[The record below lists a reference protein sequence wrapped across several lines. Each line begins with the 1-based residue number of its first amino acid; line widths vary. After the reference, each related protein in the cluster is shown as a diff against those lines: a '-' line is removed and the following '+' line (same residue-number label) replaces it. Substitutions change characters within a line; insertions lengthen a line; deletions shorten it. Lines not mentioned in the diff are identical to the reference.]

1 MKRNLLVFVES
12 LFIPFFNH
20 IRSLT
25 FILFLYFSLLNIHYL
40 CIYLLK
46 YKPNFLMRNHKNTP
60 FRRISLFLLCIL
72 TLCIPSSAQTECD
85 SLQQRLQRCKQLGSN
100 DSIASAYN
108 DLSLFYVYRDAD
120 SCHYYCRE
128 GLKYAD
134 KNKEMPYIDLLM
146 NLANYYFSIGK
157 NDQCMK
163 TYQQIWQEAQRLQSS
178 PARKGEILSNIGVGY
193 RRMDL
198 PDSALV
204 KYKEALQYFEQC
216 KAEEIFDEKT
226 FLLTNIAIL
235 YTNMSRVSEGEVYIR
250 QAIAQLP
257 QTEDLETYFYVSN
270 TAGAIFSLLG
280 KYDEAESIMID
291 AIKRAKEEQMTRFML
306 QGTPPLLVL
315 YLRTGRIEALNQC
328 IREMEALAQKLPQ
341 QSNEVLGFYE
351 QLGLIKAE
359 MGEWEESNRYFKLML
374 KYHSVNAQTPLK
386 NIYLNLARNYDKL
399 KQPRLAT
406 ANYEQAV
413 AVMDSIYG
421 TELDQQMSEFSSK
434 FDLQAKQLE
443 IAQLAERN
451 EKQKSRL
458 ILWSFSSALLLL
470 ALLTLYTYTYFRR
483 KRLLQK
489 SELDQAR
496 SFIDGLEQERTRL
509 AGELHD
515 GVCSNI
521 LGIGLMIKIGNI
533 DEKRQKDIY
542 DELNLIYQDVRGIS
556 HELMPP
562 QLQYAA
568 LHEVANDFLM
578 HLNSPE
584 MKVTC
589 HCTGEEK
596 YWKTLPQDISFNVYR
611 MLQELMSN
619 IVRHA
624 GATQTDVNLTATEQ
638 NVEVLITNNGKNFDY
653 KKKNG
658 NGAGLATLY
667 ERARIIHAKLDIHTE
682 EGKQQ
687 FRIAVQRN

>member
-1 MKRNLLVFVES
+1 MKKHYNT
-12 LFIPFFNH
+12 LFG
-20 IRSLT
+20 
-25 FILFLYFSLLNIHYL
+25 
-40 CIYLLK
+40 
-46 YKPNFLMRNHKNTP
+46 
-60 FRRISLFLLCIL
+60 RISLFLLC
-72 TLCIPSSAQTECD
+72 TLFVFTPSTAQSECD
-85 SLQQRLQRCKQLGSN
+85 SLQQRLQHSKRLGN
-100 DSIASAYN
+100 KDSIASAYN
-108 DLSLFYVYRDAD
+108 DLGLYYVYRDAD
-120 SCHYYCRE
+120 SCHYYCSE
-128 GLKYAD
+128 GLKYVD
-134 KNKEMPYIDLLM
+134 KEKEMPYIDLLM
-146 NLANYYFSIGK
+146 SLANSYSSTGK
-157 NDQCMK
+157 NEQCMK
-163 TYQQIWQEAQRLQSS
+163 LYQQIWQEAQRLQSS
-178 PARKGEILSNIGVGY
+178 PAHKGEILSNIGVGY
-193 RRMDL
+193 RRMDQ

-235 YTNMSRVSEGEVYIR
+235 YTNTSRVSEGEVYIR
-250 QAIAQLP
+250 QAIEQLP
-257 QTEDLETYFYVSN
+257 QTKDLETYFYVSN

-280 KYDEAESIMID
+280 KYDEAENIMMD
-291 AIKRAKEEQMTRFML
+291 AIEQAKKEKMTRFVL
-306 QGTPPLLVL
+306 QGTPPLLML
-315 YLRTGRIEALNQC
+315 YMRTGRIQALNQC
-328 IREMEALAQKLPQ
+328 ISEMEPWAQKLPQ

-359 MGEWEESNRYFKLML
+359 VGEWEESNRYFKLML

-399 KQPRLAT
+399 KQPQLAT
-406 ANYEQAV
+406 ENYEHAI

-421 TELDQQMSEFSSK
+421 TELNQQMSEFSSK
-434 FDLQAKQLE
+434 FDLQAKQLK
-443 IAQLAERN
+443 IAQLAENN

-470 ALLTLYTYTYFRR
+470 ALLGLYAYTYFHR

-521 LGIGLMIKIGNI
+521 LGIGMMMKHGHI
-533 DEKRQKDIY
+533 DEERQKDIY
-542 DELNLIYQDVRGIS
+542 DELNLIHQDVRAIS

-562 QLQYAA
+562 KLQYAA
-568 LHEVANDFLM
+568 LHEVANDFLT

-584 MKVTC
+584 MQVTC

-624 GATQTDVNLTATEQ
+624 GATQTDVYLTATEQ
-638 NVEVLITNNGKNFDY
+638 GVELLITNNGKDFDY
-653 KKKNG
+653 NQKDG

-667 ERARIIHAKLDIHTE
+667 ERARIIHAQLDIHTE
-682 EGKQQ
+682 AGKQQ
-687 FRIAVQRN
+687 FHITANHD